1 MKTFFARI
9 IGKLLGDGTITKE
22 RGKSP
27 RFHFT
32 HHVPDYEW
40 TIECYDKLKTYI
52 SFSKPAYRRSEDPR
66 LRKGYSENYFVRSH
80 VHPIITELYDIWY
93 PNGQK
98 IVPLEWMTPYFT
110 DETLAWWYQDDGHLK
125 IENGKISKIVLST
138 DSFTP
143 EENKGLIDLLYRKYG
158 FTFRLDGQ
166 NRIVLYE
173 RFQCITFL
181 HIVEPYMNDVM
192 HRKMNPHARI
202 QPFAQKPAIRLPKQW
217 TIEQPTKTINEA
229 LERLAYLL
237 PNDTID
243 MTRVI
248 KQFFPR
254 PTHPIEKKH
263 YQVRLTDTNRKR
275 LHQLHE
281 ATGLSLS
288 ELATWCF
295 HTKK

>member
-9 IGKLLGDGTITKE
+9 MGKLLGDGTITKE

-27 RFHFT
+27 RFQFT

-66 LRKGYSENYFVRSH
+66 LRKGYSENYFVRSR

-98 IVPLEWMTPYFT
+98 IVPFEWMTPYFT

-138 DSFTP
+138 DSFTS
-143 EENKGLIDLLYRKYG
+143 EENEGLIHLLHRKYG

-173 RFQCITFL
+173 RFQCIRLFT
-181 HIVEPYMNDVM
+181 HRRTVHERRHASENEPSRTHQAVRSKTSHSTTETMDHRTTDENDQ
-192 HRKMNPHARI
+192 RSTRTT
-202 QPFAQKPAIRLPKQW
+202 RL
-217 TIEQPTKTINEA
+217 
-229 LERLAYLL
+229 
-237 PNDTID
+237 
-243 MTRVI
+243 
-248 KQFFPR
+248 
-254 PTHPIEKKH
+254 
-263 YQVRLTDTNRKR
+263 
-275 LHQLHE
+275 
-281 ATGLSLS
+281 
-288 ELATWCF
+288 LATE
-295 HTKK
+295 